1 MREKLRAQAGNRL
14 YSGKGKFVGR
24 LFAYLH
30 VELRIGSNEST
41 WRSPGVA
48 VTVL

>member
-1 MREKLRAQAGNRL
+1 MREKLRAQTGNRL

-30 VELRIGSNEST
+30 VGLHM
-41 WRSPGVA
+41 A
-48 VTVL
+48 VTSRLGAAPALR